1 MYFAFEFDSFRLVL
15 YEIKCAFNGYI
26 YTKLFK
32 FLLNKKNKHETQK
45 KRKKKQVTKAK
56 VERARY

>member
-15 YEIKCAFNGYI
+15 CEIKCAFNGYI

-45 KRKKKQVTKAK
+45 KRKKNK
-56 VERARY
+56 